1 MKSPILLRIVSR
13 PLLLHHLKPYQRPN
27 LVQLAALNARKFS
40 ATTRRPFLD
49 ECLALTHTLITG
61 IHDTTGL
68 SWAATIPLTAF
79 LTRVV
84 IVLPASVYATRVLLR
99 RALLY
104 PRFEESKTAIERKV
118 WQDHRDKS
126 PQERQEI
133 QDIEGERLWARMVKQ
148 SRAQTWR
155 TTIIYINVPIWFTMM
170 EAFRRMTG
178 TEDGML
184 SLITKPLRA
193 LQGKQNPGLGAMDG
207 WMPTEPSLATQGM
220 LWFDNLLLPDP
231 TMILPFALS
240 GMIYVMYSVRKSF
253 FIVESQPDATLEQAT
268 EVQSFNQWKDRTLKL
283 GALAV
288 GPATLMF
295 PSAMVFYWFSS
306 TLAAIAEAYIWK
318 KFLRIIIIQARES
331 PEKSKPGEEKKKPT
345 RQVEE
350 PCPPTMKD
358 IINQRKKRM
367 RK

>member
-1 MKSPILLRIVSR
+1 MKSPIVLRIVSR
-13 PLLLHHLKPYQRPN
+13 PLLLDHLKPYQRPN

-40 ATTRRPFLD
+40 TTTRRPFLD

-79 LTRVV
+79 LVRVV
-84 IVLPASVYATRVLLR
+84 IVLPAHIYVTRVNSKRWLLG
-99 RALLY
+99 
-104 PRFEESKTAIERKV
+104 PRFELSRIAIEKKV
-118 WQDHRDKS
+118 RQDHRDKS
-126 PQERQEI
+126 EQELQEI
-133 QDIEGERLWARMVKQ
+133 QDIEGARLWARMVKQ
-148 SRAQTWR
+148 SRAQPWR
-155 TTIIYINVPIWFTMM
+155 TNIAYINVPIWFTIM

-184 SLITKPLRA
+184 SLITKPLTA

-220 LWFDNLLLPDP
+220 LWFGNLLIPDP
-231 TMILPFALS
+231 TMILPVALS
-240 GMIYVMYSVRKSF
+240 GIMFAMYSVRGSSF
-253 FIVESQPDATLEQAT
+253 TLRPRPHATPEQAAR
-268 EVQSFNQWKDRTLKL
+268 VQSFNQWKDRTLKL

-306 TLAAIAEAYIWK
+306 TLAATAEAYLWNK
-318 KFLRIIIIQARES
+318 LPRIIIIGTWKS